1 MGIAVCKAIIPAN
14 YAARYKLLLEE
25 LRNKKSSRKRA
36 NHEVESY
43 VEDMQNG
50 AVTSLVQKKNRKHPV
65 TNNLGHSLGY
75 AAVSGSCGTNN
86 TSNSL
91 GFEVVGRSS
100 SRSRVG
106 DMTNQ
111 PSIDAAMEVLTYS
124 QQDIRATN
132 NARLEMAIADFFH
145 CCNVPDSVVEDPRFN
160 RIIQLARCVGSDF
173 KIPNRKKIGGD
184 LLNLNYKNT
193 FSKNKTAI
201 MSQALQFGMVWLG
214 DGATI
219 HKMPLINVIC
229 MTGVCPPTVIAVND
243 CSDHM
248 SAGGKK
254 DATYIAQMFEE
265 TIIEFDKEKLCTDI
279 FFFDGASNVQKAGE
293 VLVAKFP
300 RAYVLH
306 GGEHVI
312 SLFFDDLS
320 KLPPI
325 KVSANLFNIH

>member
-1 MGIAVCKAIIPAN
+1 MVLSSQYNVGHDPPEDTTTALSRSPSSLSSTQTATHNTNNNNLSSLTSASAASASSTIDLTSEDKKLPPITSIWQDEYCNPCAVQTKEGTTKEGWECTRCGCKFTPKHATRALYHQAKVTNMGIAVCKAIIPAS

-25 LRNKKSSRKRA
+25 LRNKSSNRKRA
-36 NHEVESY
+36 NVEVESY

-75 AAVSGSCGTNN
+75 AAVSGSSGTNN

-201 MSQALQFGMVWLG
+201 MSQAL
-214 DGATI
+214 
-219 HKMPLINVIC
+219 
-229 MTGVCPPTVIAVND
+229 
-243 CSDHM
+243 
-248 SAGGKK
+248 
-254 DATYIAQMFEE
+254 
-265 TIIEFDKEKLCTDI
+265 
-279 FFFDGASNVQKAGE
+279 
-293 VLVAKFP
+293 
-300 RAYVLH
+300 
-306 GGEHVI
+306 
-312 SLFFDDLS
+312 
-320 KLPPI
+320 
-325 KVSANLFNIH
+325 